1 MQNQLKFFFFAI
13 LAESFIIYAS
23 VLVKIIDIK
32 PIMLG
37 FYRVALAI
45 PVFLFFARKSL
56 LKVSLK
62 DCLLMILAGIF
73 FGLDLVFFNT
83 ALHHTSVAHVNLIS
97 SLVCFILV
105 PIGIIFFKEEIQ
117 ISFVL
122 GAGITLIG
130 IFLLL
135 GGKDSN
141 SVSSLFGD
149 FLAFISMCCYSIF
162 LALVYKM
169 RKTYGA
175 MLLMVFSCVGSSILL
190 LGTGTI
196 LEGFQAPMHLKDW
209 LLVLLVVMFG
219 QILGQGFFGYIM
231 GKLDTQTSSLTLLL
245 SPIIATILGY
255 LFLKET
261 INVYEMIGILLIIFG
276 AFIAKR

>member
-1 MQNQLKFFFFAI
+1 MQNQLKFFLFAI

-23 VLVKIIDIK
+23 VLVKIVDIK

-45 PVFLFFARKSL
+45 PIFLFFARKSI
-56 LKVSLK
+56 LKVSCK
-62 DCLLMILAGIF
+62 DCLLMLLAGVF

-105 PIGIIFFKEEIQ
+105 PIGMIFFKEKIQ
-117 ISFVL
+117 RKFIL
-122 GAGITLIG
+122 GAGVTFIG
-130 IFLLL
+130 IFLLV
-135 GGKDSN
+135 GGKDTD

-149 FLAFISMCCYSIF
+149 FLAFLSMCCYSIF
-162 LALVYKM
+162 LALVYRI
-169 RKTYGA
+169 RKTYDT
-175 MLLMVFSCVGSSILL
+175 MLLMVFSCLGSSILL
-190 LGTGTI
+190 LGTGVI
-196 LEGFQAPMHLKDW
+196 LEGFQAPIHTKDW
-209 LLVLLVVMFG
+209 LLVALVVLFG

-231 GKLDTQTSSLTLLL
+231 GKLDTQTSSLALLL
-245 SPIIATILGY
+245 SPIIATFFGY

-261 INVYEMIGILLIIFG
+261 INIYETIGILLIVYG
-276 AFIAKR
+276 VFIAKN